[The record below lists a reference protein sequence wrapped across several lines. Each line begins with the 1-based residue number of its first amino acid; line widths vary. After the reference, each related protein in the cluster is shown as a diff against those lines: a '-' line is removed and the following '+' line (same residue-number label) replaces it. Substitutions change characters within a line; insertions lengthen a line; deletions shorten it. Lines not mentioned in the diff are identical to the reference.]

1 MSGEWTSTY
10 NTAALD
16 WLTPSKIIG
25 NYAFELHTDR
35 NEILVGADIKC
46 LALIYQPQTESDYLI
61 GILYAYG
68 LSVT

>member
-1 MSGEWTSTY
+1 M
-10 NTAALD
+10 ALD

-35 NEILVGADIKC
+35 KEILVGVGIKW
-46 LALIYQPQTESDYLI
+46 LALIYQPMTESDYLI
-61 GILYAYG
+61 GISYAYG